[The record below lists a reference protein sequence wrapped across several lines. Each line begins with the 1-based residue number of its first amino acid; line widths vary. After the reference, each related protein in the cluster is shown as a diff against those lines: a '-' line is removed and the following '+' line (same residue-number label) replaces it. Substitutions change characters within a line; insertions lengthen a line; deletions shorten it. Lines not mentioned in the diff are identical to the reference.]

1 MSASSFVEPVVQV
14 FAFQLNLQHVPI
26 SIEFSVYLK
35 SVNLQSR
42 FFLLLLLPLLFVAC
56 TEDVQIHK
64 SALRYFDE
72 GNAALKHR
80 DYQVA
85 IWNYQKA
92 ISLDS
97 ESPNFHYNLGLT
109 YYEIGNYSESIDSF
123 KRVKSLV
130 PNQTDTYY
138 NLALAHYKMSNSRLA
153 DIYFNRYQDM
163 LSLRKAQERLVEVRK
178 EQEREAK
185 INAAEAKPKKLKKS
199 SSLTN
204 NNSTLKTKSSSGKL
218 TIPGWE

>member
-1 MSASSFVEPVVQV
+1 MPLMFAS
-14 FAFQLNLQHVPI
+14 
-26 SIEFSVYLK
+26 
-35 SVNLQSR
+35 
-42 FFLLLLLPLLFVAC
+42 C
-56 TEDVQIHK
+56 TEDVKIHK

-80 DYQVA
+80 DYQIA

-123 KRVKSLV
+123 KHVELLV

-138 NLALAHYKMSNSRLA
+138 NIALAHYKMSNSRLA

-163 LSLRKAQERLVEVRK
+163 LSLRKAQQRLVEVRK
-178 EQEREAK
+178 EQERDAK
-185 INAAEAKPKKLKKS
+185 INATEAKPKILKKS
-199 SSLTN
+199 STLTKKN
-204 NNSTLKTKSSSGKL
+204 PTLKTKSDTGKL

>member
-1 MSASSFVEPVVQV
+1 
-14 FAFQLNLQHVPI
+14 
-26 SIEFSVYLK
+26 VYLK
-35 SVNLQSR
+35 SVNIQSR
-42 FFLLLLLPLLFVAC
+42 FFLLLLLPLMFAAC
-56 TEDVQIHK
+56 TEDVKIHK

-123 KRVKSLV
+123 KHVELLV
-130 PNQTDTYY
+130 PSQTATYY

-153 DIYFNRYQDM
+153 DIYYNRYQDM
-163 LSLRKAQERLVEVRK
+163 LSLRKAQQRLVEARK
-178 EQEREAK
+178 EQELDAK
-185 INAAEAKPKKLKKS
+185 IKATEAKPKILKKS
-199 SSLTN
+199 STLKKKN
-204 NNSTLKTKSSSGKL
+204 PTLKTKSNIGKL

>member
-1 MSASSFVEPVVQV
+1 
-14 FAFQLNLQHVPI
+14 
-26 SIEFSVYLK
+26 VYLK
-35 SVNLQSR
+35 SVNIQSR
-42 FFLLLLLPLLFVAC
+42 FFLLLLLLLLPLLFVAC
-56 TEDVQIHK
+56 TEDVKIHK
-64 SALRYFDE
+64 SALRYFNE

-123 KRVKSLV
+123 KHVELLV
-130 PNQTDTYY
+130 PSQTDTYY

-163 LSLRKAQERLVEVRK
+163 LSLRKAQQRLVEVRK
-178 EQEREAK
+178 EQERDAK
-185 INAAEAKPKKLKKS
+185 INATEAKPKILKKS
-199 SSLTN
+199 STLTKKN
-204 NNSTLKTKSSSGKL
+204 PTLKTKSDSGKL